1 MRDDI
6 QSAFGQITAEP
17 ALVANTK
24 EAVLKKAPKA
34 QTRGFMQKL
43 VYAACAA
50 AAALVL
56 TLAGI
61 AYCSSAAYISID
73 VNPSVELELNRFG
86 NVIAA
91 RPLNEDAER
100 VLSGVNIMNRSYE
113 YALDAIL
120 GVEILDGYINDKA
133 VVLVAVQSDD
143 PAMQDSVLKKVEQ
156 TAKTA
161 ESGGAL
167 ARCIT
172 VDAGTKEEAKSYGV
186 SAGKYSAIK
195 QLQQK
200 DPTATVEKY
209 KDSSMNEILGWTD
222 NAPENSAAS
231 NAPEVAESQA
241 PPAATATAAPA
252 AAPTAKP
259 ANAPAKEAK
268 RPEKTKEPIKAE
280 AQGGGK
286 DSKAEPDGGSIDAPE
301 QGGSGKV
308 PDAGNELA
316 AGGGSGNG
324 APSTEIP
331 GNTTEVP
338 GGASEDKSA
347 NDVPEYG
354 DTQDGDKEA
363 PVNPGTDDSM
373 TGGLGGEENAQSE
386 QSGGI
391 G

>member
-24 EAVLKKAPKA
+24 DAVLKKAPKA
-34 QTRGFMQKL
+34 KSRGLMQKL
-43 VYAACAA
+43 AYAACAA
-50 AAALVL
+50 VAALVL
-56 TLAGI
+56 TFAGI

-86 NVIAA
+86 NVIEA
-91 RPLNEDAER
+91 RPLNEDARR
-100 VLSGVNIMNRSYE
+100 VLSEIDIMNRSYE
-113 YALDAIL
+113 YAVDAII
-120 GVEILDGYINDKA
+120 GAEIQDGYINDKA

-143 PAMQDSVLKKVEQ
+143 PALQDSVLKNVEQ
-156 TAKTA
+156 RTKTA
-161 ESGGAL
+161 ESGGAV
-167 ARCIT
+167 AKCIT

-209 KDSSMNEILGWTD
+209 KDSSMSDILKWTEEPQS
-222 NAPENSAAS
+222 APDDVPIQTQSA
-231 NAPEVAESQA
+231 
-241 PPAATATAAPA
+241 AAPA
-252 AAPTAKP
+252 PTETPAPTLAPSAKP
-259 ANAPAKEAK
+259 TNAPAAETK
-268 RPEKTKEPIKAE
+268 RPNKTKEPVKANPPGD
-280 AQGGGK
+280 GGEG
-286 DSKAEPDGGSIDAPE
+286 KAEPGDGSQDTPE
-301 QGGSGKV
+301 QGGSGKA
-308 PDAGNELA
+308 PDDNEIA

-331 GNTTEVP
+331 GNTTEIP
-338 GGASEDKSA
+338 GSASEDTSA
-347 NDVPEYG
+347 NDRPECSDAPDGGKEVP
-354 DTQDGDKEA
+354 D
-363 PVNPGTDDSM
+363 NPGTDDSM
-373 TGGLGGEENAQSE
+373 TGGLGGEEDTQSE